1 MRRLLITLF
10 TVCSFVITAHAQSAA
25 QFGFTKTT
33 HDFGSVQRGPDIT
46 YDFEFTNTGTQ
57 PLMIYDAKGSCSCTK
72 AEFKRD
78 PVLPGQ
84 KGKVTARFET
94 KDKDGSF
101 SKTLFIYSNATD
113 RKEPFELFIKGNVL
127 IPKKGAKGK
136 KK

>member
-1 MRRLLITLF
+1 MKRLFATLF
-10 TVCSFVITAHAQSAA
+10 ALIGFGLMTNAQSAA

-33 HDFGSVQRGPDIT
+33 HDFGNVKRGPDVT

-72 AEFKRD
+72 ADFKRD

-84 KGKVTARFET
+84 KGKVTAIFET
-94 KDKDGSF
+94 KDKEGSF

-127 IPKKGAKGK
+127 LPKKVSKAK